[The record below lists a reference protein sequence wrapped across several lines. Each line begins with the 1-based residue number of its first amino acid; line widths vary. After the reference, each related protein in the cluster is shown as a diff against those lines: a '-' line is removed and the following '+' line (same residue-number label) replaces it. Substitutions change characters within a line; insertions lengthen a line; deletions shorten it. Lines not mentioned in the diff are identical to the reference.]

1 MRKGKSRISQIINK
15 IITHLTQGGVI
26 KYILK
31 IHYIG
36 MDRES
41 HKKIYIV
48 GHPLSNI
55 YGIYISKSIIVIIY
69 GKMLVN

>member
-48 GHPLSNI
+48 GHLLFPISMV
-55 YGIYISKSIIVIIY
+55 YIFQKV
-69 GKMLVN
+69 